1 MKLREEWKTLGEDR
15 MKRRSRRYVC
25 MRDQDGGDGNGTRKR
40 SVNETNDYD
49 CHQTENAST

>member
-1 MKLREEWKTLGEDR
+1 
-15 MKRRSRRYVC
+15 
-25 MRDQDGGDGNGTRKR
+25 MRDQDGGDGNGTRER

>member
-1 MKLREEWKTLGEDR
+1 MRSGRLWERTERSEGRGDMFACVIKMEEMVMERE
-15 MKRRSRRYVC
+15 
-25 MRDQDGGDGNGTRKR
+25 R